1 MPEPVSEPLRIG
13 FIGTGLIATY
23 HSKSLRRSSANVARA
38 GAYDLDAARLSAFC
52 AASGHQACASE
63 EEVLDSCDAV
73 YICTWTSEHPRLV
86 SAAAERGLAIF
97 CEKPLATSLAGAR
110 EMAGTVATAGVTN
123 QVGLVLR
130 RSPAFL
136 WLRHVITAAE
146 AGALMSVVFRD
157 DQFIPI
163 QGHYSSTWRG
173 DVTKAGAGTLLEH
186 SVHDIDMLEFLA
198 GPIGSVAAQSAS
210 FHAIDGIE
218 DVVAATIGFSSG
230 AGGTL
235 TSIWHDVLSRPS
247 LRRVEV
253 FCENRWAM
261 LEGDDWYGPVAWTDS
276 DGAQGELTGDV
287 LVEATIPLLD
297 GPTNPDGAF
306 VAAAQHHEPA
316 SPEFAVAVRAHEVA
330 DAIYRSASSGG
341 SAVLV

>member
-1 MPEPVSEPLRIG
+1 M
-13 FIGTGLIATY
+13 
-23 HSKSLRRSSANVARA
+23 
-38 GAYDLDAARLSAFC
+38 
-52 AASGHQACASE
+52 
-63 EEVLDSCDAV
+63 
-73 YICTWTSEHPRLV
+73 
-86 SAAAERGLAIF
+86 
-97 CEKPLATSLAGAR
+97 
-110 EMAGTVATAGVTN
+110 
-123 QVGLVLR
+123 
-130 RSPAFL
+130 
-136 WLRHVITAAE
+136 
-146 AGALMSVVFRD
+146 
-157 DQFIPI
+157 
-163 QGHYSSTWRG
+163 
-173 DVTKAGAGTLLEH
+173 
-186 SVHDIDMLEFLA
+186 
-198 GPIGSVAAQSAS
+198 
-210 FHAIDGIE
+210 
-218 DVVAATIGFSSG
+218 AATIGFSSG
-230 AGGTL
+230 AVGTL